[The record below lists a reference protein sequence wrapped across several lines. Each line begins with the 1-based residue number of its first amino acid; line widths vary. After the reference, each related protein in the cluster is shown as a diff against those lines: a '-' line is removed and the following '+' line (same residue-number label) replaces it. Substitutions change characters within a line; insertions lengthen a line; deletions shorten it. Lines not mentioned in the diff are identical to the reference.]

1 MAGPDTDR
9 PVVVV
14 CGGKDCARKR
24 AEEHRLL
31 LGVLGGDVEVVP
43 TSCLDIC
50 SGPVAVLDAT
60 GDSPVVVEKVRK
72 GKHRRA
78 VVAHLQGADGGK
90 PLRSRQVRGKA
101 ARKAAKKARR
111 SLRRRR

>member
-1 MAGPDTDR
+1 MTDR

-24 AEEHRLL
+24 ADEHRLL
-31 LGVLGGDVEVVP
+31 LDVLGDDVEVVP
-43 TSCLDIC
+43 SSCLDIC
-50 SGPVAVLDAT
+50 SGPVAVLDVA
-60 GDSPVVVEKVRK
+60 GDAPLVVEKVRK

-90 PLRSRQVRGKA
+90 PLRSRRVGGKA
-101 ARKAAKKARR
+101 ARKARKKARR